1 MSIVVENLSYRY
13 PNSEQEAI
21 HNVNLRVEKGEF
33 ILLVGRSG
41 CGKTT
46 LARCLNGLIPH
57 IYEGELKGKVFVN
70 GVNVVNAPVYELS
83 KHVGMVF
90 QNPDTQL
97 CTLTVEEEIA
107 FGPENLEVEQEEI
120 MRRVNWILSS
130 LEMENIR
137 HRATFSLS
145 EGEKQ
150 KVAIASVLS
159 MLPSVLVLDEP
170 TANLD
175 PVAAKML
182 VNTLNRIRNE
192 YNTTVMLIEHR
203 VDKFSEVADRVVV
216 MASGKIVENGSREI
230 ITEKSEIL
238 GELSVQLPEIVE
250 ICKALKISPLKGSLN
265 ELKSQALEKL
275 VELKEN
281 DSLPRIKRGKET
293 LIKFENVSYSYGRGF
308 NLKVDDLKLQRG
320 EIVAVIGNNG
330 SGKTTLAKLIVG
342 LMKPKKGCIVKSGKI
357 SCGMVFQNFEV
368 QLFNNSVFNEVAFQ
382 IKMGKGRKSPEEISR
397 KVNEILELMN
407 LKHLASRHP
416 HSLSQG
422 EKQRVAIASLI
433 AKEPDILILDEP
445 TAGQDGYHLNIL
457 TETVRKLKERGIT
470 IILITHD
477 LRFAA
482 KTAER
487 AIIINNGE
495 ATPVEDARDTFNNI
509 EKYTCFEPLETVKL
523 ARMAGLKNPIKPEDL
538 QTIIETQYKTIQK
551 PKKITT

>member
-1 MSIVVENLSYRY
+1 MVKNLSYRY
-13 PNSEQEAI
+13 PNSEEEAI
-21 HNVNLRVEKGEF
+21 HNIDLKVERGEF
-33 ILLVGRSG
+33 VLLVGRSG

-57 IYEGELKGKVFVN
+57 IYEGELKGQVIVD
-70 GVNVVNAPVYELS
+70 GVSVVDNPVYELA

-97 CTLTVEEEIA
+97 CTLTVEEEVA
-107 FGPENLEVEQEEI
+107 FGPENLGVEREEI

-130 LEMENIR
+130 LGMENIR

-159 MLPSVLVLDEP
+159 MLPSILVLDEP

-182 VNTLNRIRNE
+182 VSILDKIRDE
-192 YNTTVMLIEHR
+192 YNVTIVLIEHR
-203 VDKFSEVADRVVV
+203 VDKFSETANRIVV
-216 MASGKIVENGSREI
+216 MDSGKIVENGPREI
-230 ITEKSEIL
+230 ITEKSEVLREI
-238 GELSVQLPEIVE
+238 GVQLPEIVE
-250 ICKALKISPLKGSLN
+250 ICKALKISPMKGSLN
-265 ELKSQALEKL
+265 ELRSQALEKL
-275 VELKEN
+275 AELKGN
-281 DSLPRIKRGKET
+281 CSLPRMERKEGN
-293 LIKFENVSYSYGRGF
+293 LIKFENVSYRYSRGF
-308 NLKVDDLKLQRG
+308 TLKVDDLKLQRG

-342 LMKPKKGCIVKSGKI
+342 LIKPKKGRIVKSGKI

-382 IKMGKGRKSPEEISR
+382 VRIGKGRKSPEEINR
-397 KVNEILELMN
+397 EVNEVLELMN

-422 EKQRVAIASLI
+422 EKQRVAIAALI
-433 AKEPDILILDEP
+433 AKKPDILILDEP

-457 TETVRKLKERGIT
+457 AETFRKLKERGIT
-470 IILITHD
+470 ILLITHD
-477 LRFAA
+477 LGFAA

-487 AIIINNGE
+487 VIIMNNGE
-495 ATPVEDARDTFNNI
+495 ATPVEDTGEAFNNI

-551 PKKITT
+551 PKK